1 MAVNRQRAN
10 DTRAQNRGG
19 ASTWLFAIVLGV
31 VVVLCAAWA
40 LSDYRNNTASVDGT
54 GTTGSGQGNAKSR
67 LNSAPL
73 NSTNPRIPAPPS
85 STPVEPT
92 AR

>member
-1 MAVNRQRAN
+1 MAVNPQRAKV
-10 DTRAQNRGG
+10 TRAQNRGG
-19 ASTWLFAIVLGV
+19 VSTGLFAIVLGV
-31 VVVLCAAWA
+31 VIVLCAAWA
-40 LSDYRNNTASVDGT
+40 LSDYRNNTASVDST
-54 GTTGSGQGNAKSR
+54 VTTGAGEGNAKTH

-73 NSTNPRIPAPPS
+73 SSTSPRIPAPPS